1 MAKNDKT
8 LSVGDIGKKKT
19 ELESDLAKIQDQ
31 IQNLDKMR
39 VQLTAQG
46 NAINGAIQQC
56 DLFLQQLGE
65 SSPDSSIPSQEANPA
80 VDAVLS

>member
-1 MAKNDKT
+1 MAKNEKT
-8 LSVGDIGKKKT
+8 LSVGDIEKKKV

-39 VQLTAQG
+39 VQLTSQG

-56 DLFLQQLGE
+56 ELFLTQLE
-65 SSPDSSIPSQEANPA
+65 ANPASSIPSQDDNA
-80 VDAVLS
+80 VQTALS

>member
-1 MAKNDKT
+1 MAKNEKT
-8 LSVGDIGKKKT
+8 LSVSDIENKKT
-19 ELESDLAKIQDQ
+19 ELESDLGKIQDQ

-56 DLFLQQLGE
+56 DLFLQQLE
-65 SSPDSSIPSQEANPA
+65 ASPASSIPSQETNPA
-80 VDAVLS
+80 LSAVMS

>member
-1 MAKNDKT
+1 MSKNEKT
-8 LSVGDIGKKKT
+8 LSVGDIEKRKK
-19 ELESDLAKIQDQ
+19 ELESDLEKIQNQ

-56 DLFLQQLGE
+56 NVFLQQLE
-65 SSPDSSIPSQEANPA
+65 ANSASSIPSQDDNS
-80 VDAVLS
+80 VLKAVLS

>member
-1 MAKNDKT
+1 MTKNDKT

-46 NAINGAIQQC
+46 NAVNGAIQQC
-56 DLFLQQLGE
+56 DLFLQQLE
-65 SSPDSSIPSQEANPA
+65 ANPASSIPSQDDSTALK
-80 VDAVLS
+80 AVLS